1 MPNIILDVN
10 NNTSVWN
17 NFLNNNY
24 CLTMGLYPTCEN
36 FILNCLKK
44 IIKINIVT
52 KGYIIINTL

>member
-24 CLTMGLYPTCEN
+24 CLTMGLSNMWKIYFEL
-36 FILNCLKK
+36 FKK

>member
-24 CLTMGLYPTCEN
+24 CLTMGLSNMWKFYFEL
-36 FILNCLKK
+36 FKK
-44 IIKINIVT
+44 N
-52 KGYIIINTL
+52 N